1 MGIWVAKLIRRA
13 RRIRRVRKNINIGQS
28 LAEIQKNPDFKFC
41 WIKDNQDFEKVQ
53 NKNGKDCKNRQLL

>member
-53 NKNGKDCKNRQLL
+53 NKNGKDCKNRQ